1 MNTRL
6 DQRINKVEHWTSEID
21 EQLTQLNN
29 EIDALLEYKVSTAGF
44 LAVLVFENISISET
58 YSNRTYS
65 LYDID
70 LNKSLEFYLFFISAY
85 Q

>member
-1 MNTRL
+1 MAIEETAKHTRNGQREVNTRL

-44 LAVLVFENISISET
+44 LAVLVFENISISGT
-58 YSNRTYS
+58 NSNRTYK
-65 LYDID
+65 L
-70 LNKSLEFYLFFISAY
+70 
-85 Q
+85 